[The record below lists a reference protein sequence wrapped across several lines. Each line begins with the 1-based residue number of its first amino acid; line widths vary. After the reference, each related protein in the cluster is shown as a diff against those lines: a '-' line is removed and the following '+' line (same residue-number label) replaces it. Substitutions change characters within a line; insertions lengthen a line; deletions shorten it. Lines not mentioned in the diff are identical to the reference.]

1 MKFSE
6 GMAVIEAVLFACGE
20 PIDAAKL
27 SEACEIEKD
36 TVLKII
42 DRLNDRYTEN
52 GSAFRINRLGDSYQ
66 MMTQPQFAPYIKTA
80 LETRR
85 QVPLSQA
92 AMEVLAVVAYNQPVT
107 KSFVEQVRG
116 VDSSGVVKSLTE
128 RGLLEEYGRLE
139 DVPGR
144 PIAYRT
150 TENFLRCFGLGSI
163 DALPAIP
170 NSTDQIDIE
179 EYEEMVNA
187 GALSDEEDG
196 QGG

>member
-20 PIDAAKL
+20 PIDVAKL

-107 KSFVEQVRG
+107 KSFVEQVRSRQLRRCEQPCGARSTRG
-116 VDSSGVVKSLTE
+116 VRKTRPAGTSDSLQD
-128 RGLLEEYGRLE
+128 YGELSAVLR
-139 DVPGR
+139 
-144 PIAYRT
+144 AYR
-150 TENFLRCFGLGSI
+150 
-163 DALPAIP
+163 
-170 NSTDQIDIE
+170 
-179 EYEEMVNA
+179 YK
-187 GALSDEEDG
+187 GASGDTG
-196 QGG
+196 QHRPDRS

>member
-107 KSFVEQVRG
+107 KSFVEQVRRSRQLRRCEQPCG
-116 VDSSGVVKSLTE
+116 A
-128 RGLLEEYGRLE
+128 RLLEEYGRL
-139 DVPGR
+139 DLPGR
-144 PIAYRT
+144 PIAYKT
-150 TENFLRCFGLGSI
+150 TENFLRCFGLTDIKG
-163 DALPAIP
+163 LPAIP
-170 NSTDQIDIE
+170 DSTDQIDLE
-179 EYEEMVNA
+179 EFDEMNFS
-187 GALSDEEDG
+187 GSD
-196 QGG
+196 

>member
-92 AMEVLAVVAYNQPVT
+92 AMEVLAIVAYNQPVT
-107 KSFVEQVRG
+107 RAFIEQVRG
-116 VDSSGVVKSLTE
+116 VDCGAVVQ
-128 RGLLEEYGRLE
+128 GLAAKNLIEEKGRLE
-139 DVPGR
+139 LPGR
-144 PIAYRT
+144 PLLYGT
-150 TENFLRCFGLGSI
+150 TADFLRCFGYWSI
-163 DALPAIP
+163 RH
-170 NSTDQIDIE
+170 
-179 EYEEMVNA
+179 
-187 GALSDEEDG
+187 
-196 QGG
+196 

>member
-66 MMTQPQFAPYIKTA
+66 MGRVFEAVRAAYA
-80 LETRR
+80 L
-85 QVPLSQA
+85 A
-92 AMEVLAVVAYNQPVT
+92 LA
-107 KSFVEQVRG
+107 
-116 VDSSGVVKSLTE
+116 L
-128 RGLLEEYGRLE
+128 
-139 DVPGR
+139 
-144 PIAYRT
+144 
-150 TENFLRCFGLGSI
+150 
-163 DALPAIP
+163 
-170 NSTDQIDIE
+170 
-179 EYEEMVNA
+179 
-187 GALSDEEDG
+187 
-196 QGG
+196 

>member
-92 AMEVLAVVAYNQPVT
+92 AMRFWLWW
-107 KSFVEQVRG
+107 
-116 VDSSGVVKSLTE
+116 
-128 RGLLEEYGRLE
+128 
-139 DVPGR
+139 
-144 PIAYRT
+144 RT
-150 TENFLRCFGLGSI
+150 TSRSPRVLWSRCAESTAP
-163 DALPAIP
+163 AL
-170 NSTDQIDIE
+170 
-179 EYEEMVNA
+179 
-187 GALSDEEDG
+187 
-196 QGG
+196 

>member
-66 MMTQPQFAPYIKTA
+66 MMTQPQFAPYIKTRA
-80 LETRR
+80 ETQPARYRCPRR
-85 QVPLSQA
+85 RWRFWLWW
-92 AMEVLAVVAYNQPVT
+92 
-107 KSFVEQVRG
+107 
-116 VDSSGVVKSLTE
+116 
-128 RGLLEEYGRLE
+128 
-139 DVPGR
+139 
-144 PIAYRT
+144 RT
-150 TENFLRCFGLGSI
+150 TSRSPRVLWSRCAESTAP
-163 DALPAIP
+163 AL
-170 NSTDQIDIE
+170 
-179 EYEEMVNA
+179 
-187 GALSDEEDG
+187 
-196 QGG
+196 

>member
-6 GMAVIEAVLFACGE
+6 GMAVIEAVLFECGE

-116 VDSSGVVKSLTE
+116 VDSSGVVNSLVE
-128 RGLLEEYGRLE
+128 RDL
-139 DVPGR
+139 PGR
-144 PIAYRT
+144 PIAYKT
-150 TENFLRCFGLGSI
+150 TENFLRCFGLTDIKG
-163 DALPAIP
+163 LPAIP
-170 NSTDQIDIE
+170 DSTDQIDLE
-179 EYEEMVNA
+179 EFDEMNFS
-187 GALSDEEDG
+187 GSD
-196 QGG
+196 

>member
-107 KSFVEQVRG
+107 KSFVE
-116 VDSSGVVKSLTE
+116 
-128 RGLLEEYGRLE
+128 
-139 DVPGR
+139 
-144 PIAYRT
+144 
-150 TENFLRCFGLGSI
+150 RCAESTAP
-163 DALPAIP
+163 AL
-170 NSTDQIDIE
+170 
-179 EYEEMVNA
+179 
-187 GALSDEEDG
+187 
-196 QGG
+196 